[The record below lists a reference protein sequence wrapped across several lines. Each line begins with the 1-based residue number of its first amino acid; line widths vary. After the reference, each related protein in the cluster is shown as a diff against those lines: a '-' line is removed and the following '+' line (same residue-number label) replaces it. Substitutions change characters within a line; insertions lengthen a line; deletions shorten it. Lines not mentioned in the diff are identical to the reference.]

1 MLIDYKGIQI
11 RFVETN
17 DAKFVVS
24 FRNNEIFA
32 TYGVYKIGSGLPE
45 TGSMVS
51 KPEYVKDSI
60 KVDVAVKKNN
70 PMSIN
75 EFIKNFHV
83 QMENTDIVI
92 GPETAYSPENDRDS
106 LTAMVIKV
114 MMEDEYCVC

>member
-1 MLIDYKGIQI
+1 MLIDYKGIQV

-24 FRNNEIFA
+24 FRNNEIFS

-45 TGSMVS
+45 MRSRVS
-51 KPEYVKDSI
+51 NPEYVKDSI

-106 LTAMVIKV
+106 LTAMVTKV